1 LSPNPNDLVDAVGAS
16 RVSFAFNGKEFG
28 FKLKR
33 ATT

>member
-1 LSPNPNDLVDAVGAS
+1 MSKNTDDFVDGVHAS

-33 ATT
+33 AAT